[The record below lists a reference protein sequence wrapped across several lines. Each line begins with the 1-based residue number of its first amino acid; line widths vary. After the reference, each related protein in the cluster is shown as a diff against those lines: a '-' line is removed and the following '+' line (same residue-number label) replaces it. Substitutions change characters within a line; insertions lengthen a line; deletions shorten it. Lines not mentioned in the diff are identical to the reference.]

1 MSAKENTTKFNK
13 DNNNYNERTT
23 NTLNQQQ
30 DAINKTLD
38 SILNNV
44 KRTTDEAT
52 REIPRYTQ
60 RIAEYQEQTIQ
71 TVRDIASDYIEA
83 QKQVI
88 GSFQSQVDRNN
99 NGAWDLY
106 NPQKIAE
113 NHAVMVNNFTSYLLN
128 TSNLINNALAS
139 NMRVYNTALEQTRDN
154 VKACAKTN
162 TQFIQ
167 SVNSQNK
174 EVNFTRSLTTPPYSQ
189 ILKTVSERLTY
200 SNDLI
205 DINQSTE
212 NQKKK
217 DKKPKRILIAE
228 PDSDIH
234 VLYSLFTKQYGFSI
248 SDVKVVQNGNKCLE
262 IIHSNRNDN
271 NENNKENNDYDIFIV
286 DTHLSD
292 ISGFEVARKIRN
304 RLPHKRIILTTTYS
318 LDNIS
323 SMIDS
328 IGIKSQ
334 DVLFKPFSYYDLVSI
349 LKEPGMSNN

>member
-38 SILNNV
+38 NTLNNV

-88 GSFQSQVDRNN
+88 GSFQSQVYRNN
-99 NGAWDLY
+99 NGVWNWF
-106 NPQKIAE
+106 NPQRIAE
-113 NHAVMVNNFTSYLLN
+113 NHAVAVNNFTSYLVN

-162 TQFIQ
+162 TNFIQ
-167 SVNSQNK
+167 SVDSQNR
-174 EVNFTRSLTTPPYSQ
+174 EINF
-189 ILKTVSERLTY
+189 
-200 SNDLI
+200 
-205 DINQSTE
+205 
-212 NQKKK
+212 
-217 DKKPKRILIAE
+217 
-228 PDSDIH
+228 
-234 VLYSLFTKQYGFSI
+234 I
-248 SDVKVVQNGNKCLE
+248 S
-262 IIHSNRNDN
+262 
-271 NENNKENNDYDIFIV
+271 
-286 DTHLSD
+286 
-292 ISGFEVARKIRN
+292 
-304 RLPHKRIILTTTYS
+304 P
-318 LDNIS
+318 
-323 SMIDS
+323 
-328 IGIKSQ
+328 
-334 DVLFKPFSYYDLVSI
+334 
-349 LKEPGMSNN
+349 